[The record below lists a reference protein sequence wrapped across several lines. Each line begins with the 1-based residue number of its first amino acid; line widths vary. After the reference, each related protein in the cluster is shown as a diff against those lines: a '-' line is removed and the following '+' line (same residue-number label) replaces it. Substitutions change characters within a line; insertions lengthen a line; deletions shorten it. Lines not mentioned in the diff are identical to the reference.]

1 VKKQLQNATRNI
13 SGDLIKIKNGYP
25 DTISFWIEAYFRF
38 EVTTSKS
45 SQKVQKKDLT
55 LFRDFMISE
64 CGQEDRPLWSPR
76 LSKAFASN
84 LKKKKPKKGRPGYSD
99 RTVNRILAHLKT
111 LAKWIHKLKP
121 FPLGN
126 PMAKIK
132 LMPIGNGLEIERAI
146 SPAERRRSLDAADT
160 LPIVG
165 GRSKDRHRF
174 RDKEWPV
181 RKGYR
186 PFRNRA
192 IVYTLIETGMRRAAV
207 RNIDLAD
214 VDFERRLVNVEEKG
228 GRTHGYKISRE
239 GISAIEDY
247 VAQER
252 AADFK
257 KWKSPALFLSP
268 ATNAHGDGRLNPRV
282 INTVFNEVCNLAGVE
297 GHTPHDARH
306 AMGRHLIEKTGNI
319 AAVQRQLGHT
329 NAAYSI
335 QYARVTDQELAD
347 ALDDR

>member
-1 VKKQLQNATRNI
+1 
-13 SGDLIKIKNGYP
+13 
-25 DTISFWIEAYFRF
+25 
-38 EVTTSKS
+38 
-45 SQKVQKKDLT
+45 
-55 LFRDFMISE
+55 
-64 CGQEDRPLWSPR
+64 
-76 LSKAFASN
+76 
-84 LKKKKPKKGRPGYSD
+84 
-99 RTVNRILAHLKT
+99 
-111 LAKWIHKLKP
+111 
-121 FPLGN
+121 
-126 PMAKIK
+126 MAKIK

-146 SPAERRRSLDAADT
+146 SPTERRRILDAADT

-174 RDKEWPV
+174 RDKERPQ

-186 PFRNRA
+186 PYRNRA
-192 IVYTLIETGMRRAAV
+192 IVYALIETGMRRAAV

-214 VDFERRLVNVEEKG
+214 VEFEKRLINVQEKG
-228 GRTHGYKISRE
+228 GHSHGYKISRE
-239 GISAIEDY
+239 GIAAIEDY
-247 VAQER
+247 VAKER

-282 INTVFNEVCNLAGVE
+282 INTVWNEVCNLAGVG

-335 QYARVTDQELAD
+335 QYARVTDQELAE